1 MRRPWIVPIALAL
14 LLAGLGWIAST
25 RLAGYDDRR
34 GNDLLLAATVRSDPV
49 TVLAPALSSTRFAAA
64 SVSQP
69 TVAGRLASVDASAG
83 AHVEAGQ
90 VVARFDDRAL
100 ELAVESAR
108 AWARGAWARV
118 GVIDANLDTVADN
131 AAKLAD
137 TKRKL
142 DDALGKLRASRPEV
156 VRNLEQARALVR
168 SMPPTLPPGAPDPR
182 VLVAKLEAALA
193 RIDAG
198 LVKAAAG
205 RAKLNTGAA
214 KLSDARSQLR
224 GARGVLKLVAEAA
237 DAGVAVAEARRGLAT
252 VRAPYAGTLTWIAE
266 RGSVLFAGGPVARML
281 PDGPLLLDTYAD
293 ADEAALV
300 RVGAPATASA
310 DSFLGRSFAGRVT
323 AVRPVYEFPPTALP
337 TTLIHMTRAFR
348 VTVTLD
354 DTAAPLPPGTP
365 ADLTIA
371 FEEPTR

>member
-25 RLAGYDDRR
+25 RLTGSGDRR

-49 TVLAPALSSTRFAAA
+49 AVLAPSLGTSRAVASSA
-64 SVSQP
+64 SPP
-69 TVAGRLASVDASAG
+69 TVAGRLASIDTSVG
-83 AHVEAGQ
+83 TRVEVGQ
-90 VVARFDDRAL
+90 VIARFDDRAL
-100 ELAVESAR
+100 TLALESAK
-108 AWARGAWARV
+108 ASARGARARV

-131 AAKLAD
+131 AAQLA
-137 TKRKL
+137 TAKRKL
-142 DDALGKLRASRPEV
+142 DDALAKLRASRPEV

-168 SMPPTLPPGAPDPR
+168 GMPPTLPPGAPDPR

-198 LVKAAAG
+198 LAKAAAG

-224 GARGVLKLVAEAA
+224 GARGVLTLVAEAA
-237 DAGVAVAEARRGLAT
+237 DTGVVVAEARRGLAAI
-252 VRAPYAGTLTWIAE
+252 RAPYAGTVTWIAE
-266 RGSVLFAGGPVARML
+266 PGSVLFAGGPVARLM

-293 ADEAALV
+293 AGEATLV
-300 RVGAPATASA
+300 RVGASATASS
-310 DSFLGRSFAGRVT
+310 DSFPGHTFAGHVSGI
-323 AVRPVYEFPPTALP
+323 RPVYEFPPTALP

-354 DTAAPLPPGTP
+354 DTAAPLPAGTP
-365 ADLTIA
+365 ADLTIS
-371 FEEPTR
+371 TRSGS